1 MLSRLGDYEI
11 LRKLGEGGMAT
22 ALLGRSSGGRL
33 VVLKVPLEASAEMAI
48 KLRDEAQAGFRIRH
62 PNVVETIDYFLDAGR
77 PVLVVDYIDGCPLR
91 DLRRLGGQPNPLPPA
106 AVAWLGRSIAEG
118 LAAIHDAT
126 DEHGQPLRML
136 HRDVTPSNILIGRD
150 GVPRLI
156 DLGIARSTENQ
167 QERTEVGMLKGTLR
181 YVAPE
186 LLAGQPYSVA
196 SDLWSLGVCLFEAA
210 LGRHMVSGEAVQIF
224 RQLTMGTYRELRP
237 GESLHPDLAVA
248 IFALVTDVTM
258 RLRNARAA
266 AAVFAR
272 LEQKLVAEDPNR
284 YPGQSWLQSW
294 VPWAV
299 ANEDDKDSGWHAAAP
314 APEPSS
320 WSPSSPA
327 PSSSVLLA
335 SPTSPLG
342 APPPEPSVVPVS
354 SSSPPPTA
362 AASTA
367 VPPPKTVLGD
377 ERFGM
382 TPTLAMPAA
391 RVPPP
396 PPTPEPASTLVL
408 PRVDVAPPTPEP
420 ASTLV
425 LPRVDVAPTTPEPA
439 STLVL
444 PRVDVAPTT
453 PEPASTLVLPR
464 VDVAPTTPEPASTLV
479 LPQVDLPALP
489 PVRTEVPAHSGIGI
503 GPGLGIGPTMVLPK
517 VDLRPS
523 NPGTPLSS
531 LAGLRG
537 PRLVDAEAAPGDVL
551 PEGAATIQMEAWSPP
566 VEAPA
571 PASGPPPSSAAPPTR
586 VMPVAAVPAAP
597 SSVEA
602 AATVMMGAVD
612 IEPGQR

>member
-126 DEHGQPLRML
+126 DEQGQPLRML
-136 HRDVTPSNILIGRD
+136 HRDVTPSNVLIGRD

-156 DLGIARSTENQ
+156 DLGIARSTENR

-272 LEQKLVAEDPNR
+272 LEQKLVAEDPNHHA
-284 YPGQSWLQSW
+284 GVAWLQSW

-299 ANEDDKDSGWHAAAP
+299 ANEDDKDSGGHAVSPDPPVASTPAP
-314 APEPSS
+314 AVPSS
-320 WSPSSPA
+320 AASASSA
-327 PSSSVLLA
+327 SSVLLS
-335 SPTSPLG
+335 SPTSPL
-342 APPPEPSVVPVS
+342 APP
-354 SSSPPPTA
+354 A
-362 AASTA
+362 AA
-367 VPPPKTVLGD
+367 PRQRTVVGD
-377 ERFGM
+377 ERFGT

-391 RVPPP
+391 VVAPAPQPAETLVLPRVEVAPPP
-396 PPTPEPASTLVL
+396 SEPGPTQVMPRADVAVPASVDPVGPTLVL
-408 PRVDVAPPTPEP
+408 PRVDVEPPP
-420 ASTLV
+420 
-425 LPRVDVAPTTPEPA
+425 
-439 STLVL
+439 
-444 PRVDVAPTT
+444 
-453 PEPASTLVLPR
+453 
-464 VDVAPTTPEPASTLV
+464 
-479 LPQVDLPALP
+479 LP
-489 PVRTEVPAHSGIGI
+489 PVRTEVPARSGIGI
-503 GPGLGIGPTMVLPK
+503 GPGLGIGPTMALPK

-531 LAGLRG
+531 LAGLR
-537 PRLVDAEAAPGDVL
+537 PRLADAEAAPGDVL

-566 VEAPA
+566 ADADAAP
-571 PASGPPPSSAAPPTR
+571 GPPPSSTAPPTR

-597 SSVEA
+597 STEA
-602 AATVMMGAVD
+602 APTVLMGAVD
-612 IEPGQR
+612 IEPGRR